1 MINIKPYIPK
11 CVSYFRLSLKMI
23 IYTINAK
30 ANTDN
35 IIILVY
41 NYIYVLG
48 EENEVIQNDRQF
60 TTLY

>member
-1 MINIKPYIPK
+1 
-11 CVSYFRLSLKMI
+11 MI